1 MIYDLG
7 KRIRK
12 RDQKTNSTY
21 YLESNH
27 VLFGRRIF
35 FFQFLGQNAKTF
47 KWYVHLVNNTVQLL
61 MFSIIMHR
69 WFHPKLDSCYY
80 FTQQIFGFFLQLH
93 NMVKLNFNLIHRSHF
108 YLRPFMTVTIGYPLK
123 KIVFGFLI
131 FITVFI
137 LAELS
142 SRGAKQR

>member
-27 VLFGRRIF
+27 VLFDRRF
-35 FFQFLGQNAKTF
+35 FFSISWSKCKKFQM
-47 KWYVHLVNNTVQLL
+47 VHLVSNTVQLL

>member
-1 MIYDLG
+1 MISS
-7 KRIRK
+7 
-12 RDQKTNSTY
+12 KT
-21 YLESNH
+21 
-27 VLFGRRIF
+27 R
-35 FFQFLGQNAKTF
+35 
-47 KWYVHLVNNTVQLL
+47 QLL
-61 MFSIIMHR
+61 LFYTADIWI
-69 WFHPKLDSCYY
+69 
-80 FTQQIFGFFLQLH
+80 FLQLH